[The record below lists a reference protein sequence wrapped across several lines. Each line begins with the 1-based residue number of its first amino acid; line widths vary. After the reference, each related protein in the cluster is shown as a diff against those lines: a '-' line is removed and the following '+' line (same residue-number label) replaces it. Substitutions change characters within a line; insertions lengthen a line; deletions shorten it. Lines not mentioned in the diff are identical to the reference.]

1 MALWLIYSCDGGG
14 SDKTTSHNGT
24 CSTGSCNELEQGE
37 VKQVEV
43 AGCGGWVKL
52 DCDGGCINILKV
64 LNSPSLCAKHAG
76 PKGPNAESAG
86 AVTGIRC
93 LPIGW
98 DGGHSWTVFSGQN
111 QDFMGPKNIHTWA
124 QSKNAYCFLE
134 LGAHLVCY
142 CIVSYDVLCY
152 LCYIA
157 FHESWMH
164 RIALLGSVRGLS
176 VPRCLWYCIS
186 FNCIV
191 YFPFWHIYCHRKA
204 KRFISTV
211 YADVKSYDLHE
222 CQLNK
227 SGIDS

>member
-1 MALWLIYSCDGGG
+1 MLYSCKQKEETNQKQLALVKKDCQNKEACQIKASREFFGNSECPGTEDAEMALWLIYSCDGGG

-111 QDFMGPKNIHTWA
+111 QDFMGPKNIHT
-124 QSKNAYCFLE
+124 
-134 LGAHLVCY
+134 
-142 CIVSYDVLCY
+142 
-152 LCYIA
+152 
-157 FHESWMH
+157 
-164 RIALLGSVRGLS
+164 
-176 VPRCLWYCIS
+176 
-186 FNCIV
+186 
-191 YFPFWHIYCHRKA
+191 
-204 KRFISTV
+204 
-211 YADVKSYDLHE
+211 
-222 CQLNK
+222 
-227 SGIDS
+227 